1 MPASHG
7 PGVDSAL
14 APVWTRAMRVLPPA
28 STLEEF
34 RPIRR
39 DDGLLLPGVQ
49 VICARHGLAGQD
61 VARFAG
67 GSLPV
72 YAVGS
77 AHVLKL
83 FPPCHRSELETE
95 SDALALLAGRLPIP
109 TPRVD
114 ATGDLDDWT
123 YVLMERLHG
132 RHLADAW
139 PEIAPDERER
149 LADVLGECLATLHGT
164 FHAIGAHATRVPRP
178 DWAGFVRRQR
188 EHCVEQQ
195 RARGLGPEWLE
206 QIPAFLDALDPDA
219 LAAPARGA
227 LLHTEVMREHLMVA
241 PGARGLVLSG
251 LFDFEPAMIG
261 AQEYEFASVGIF
273 VACGDRAF
281 LRRLLC
287 AYGYRADALDLGLQR
302 RFMAYALLHR
312 YSNMRWYLERVP
324 ARASDRTLD
333 DLAARWWAV

>member
-1 MPASHG
+1 M
-7 PGVDSAL
+7 
-14 APVWTRAMRVLPPA
+14 RALPPA
-28 STLEEF
+28 STPEEF

-39 DDGLLLPGVQ
+39 DDGRLLPGVQ

-61 VARFAG
+61 VVRFAG

-77 AHVLKL
+77 ARVLKL
-83 FPPCHRSELETE
+83 YPPYHRSDFETE
-95 SDALALLAGRLPIP
+95 LDALALLAGRLPIP
-109 TPRVD
+109 TPRVE
-114 ATGDLDDWT
+114 ATGGLDDWS

-132 RHLADAW
+132 RSLADAW
-139 PEIAPDERER
+139 PEFAPDERER
-149 LADVLGECLATLHGT
+149 LADELGECLAALHT
-164 FHAIGAHATRVPRP
+164 PVHAIGAHGTRVPRP

-188 EHCVEQQ
+188 ARCVEQQ
-195 RARGLGPEWLE
+195 RARGLAPEWLE
-206 QIPAFLDALDPDA
+206 QIPAFLDALDPAA
-219 LAAPARGA
+219 LAAPARDA
-227 LLHTEVMREHLMVA
+227 LLHTEVMREHLLVA
-241 PGARGLVLSG
+241 PGDRGLALSG

-261 AQEYEFASVGIF
+261 AREYEFASVGIF
-273 VACGDRAF
+273 VACGDRAV

-302 RFMAYALLHR
+302 RFMAYALLHT
-312 YSNMRWYLERVP
+312 YSNLRWYLERIP